1 MPKQKLV
8 LILGTVLALI
18 TAFLVKVWMDQ
29 QQEIIKKTLEDQA
42 ARQQEKFMAILFARA
57 PISAGDYVD
66 AKDVERKEVPERQ
79 VLPQS
84 VTSFDRIQGMVA
96 IADIFQGEPITITKL
111 AFPRGATGLADVTPV
126 GRRAITISVDNLASL
141 AGMVKPGDYVDVIVL
156 IAVPVQMADGS
167 KMTDNRVIPLF
178 QNVEVLAVG
187 QSTVG
192 VERKSGRYT
201 PEKSQEAQSKSPLIT
216 LSLTPQESGILAY
229 ISEQGKIRLVM
240 RNPSDSKKERLE
252 ITSLE
257 SLFRYLSPQQEV
269 AELPQPTGYVDV
281 YRGIEKEKVPLRD

>member
-8 LILGTVLALI
+8 LILGTALALI

-29 QQEIIKKTLEDQA
+29 QQAIIKQTLEEQA
-42 ARQQEKFMAILFARA
+42 ARKEEKFMAILFAKTA
-57 PISAGDYVD
+57 IAAGDSVD
-66 AKDVERKEVPERQ
+66 PQDVEIKEVPERQ

-84 VTSFDRIQGMVA
+84 VTSLDRIQGMVA

-111 AFPRGATGLADVTPV
+111 AFPRGSSGLADVTPV
-126 GRRAITISVDNLASL
+126 GRRAITIAVDNLAAL

-156 IAVPVQMADGS
+156 IAVPVQMSDGS

-192 VERKSGRYT
+192 VERKSTRYS
-201 PEKSQEAQSKSPLIT
+201 PEGSQPQQSKSPLIT
-216 LSLTPQESGILAY
+216 LSLTPQEAGILAY
-229 ISEQGKIRLVM
+229 ISEQGKVRLVM

-257 SLFRYLSPQQEV
+257 SLFRYLTPQQEM
-269 AELPQPTGYVDV
+269 AELPQPSGYVDV
-281 YRGIEKEKVPLRD
+281 YRGVQKEKVPLRE